1 MFNFFVRATALREQ
15 FCKEEFGD
23 LKIEV
28 LTQIVSA
35 VFMRGSEEIDFFTI
49 YLPIDKMPSEH
60 FSLHKVSKEVLG
72 DLGIDITDF
81 SLTGGTGE
89 NVPYLHSTISY
100 IYVEFKK
107 QLSS

>member
-23 LKIEV
+23 LKIKV

-35 VFMRGSEEIDFFTI
+35 VFMRGSEEIKFFTI
-49 YLPIDKMPSEH
+49 YLPISEIPSEH
-60 FSLHKVSKEVLG
+60 FSLHKVSKEILG
-72 DLGIDITDF
+72 NLGIDLTDF
-81 SLTGGTGE
+81 SLTGETGK
-89 NVPYLHSTISY
+89 NIPYLCSTIDY

-107 QLSS
+107 LSS